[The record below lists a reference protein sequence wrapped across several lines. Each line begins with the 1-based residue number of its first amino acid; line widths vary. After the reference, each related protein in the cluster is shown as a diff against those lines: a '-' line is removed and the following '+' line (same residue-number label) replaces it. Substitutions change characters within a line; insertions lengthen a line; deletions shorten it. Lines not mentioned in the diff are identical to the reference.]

1 MSRVGKKP
9 ILIPDGV
16 KAEIKQGELFVE
28 GGKGNL
34 SYRFHPC
41 LKVEI
46 KEKEIIVTCQSESNF
61 DRSLHGSTRSI
72 MDNMIKGI
80 TQGFSKELEIIGV
93 GLRAQL
99 QNNILIL
106 RLGFSHTIDF
116 PVPAGISIEVPKPN
130 QIKVSGIDKYKV
142 GEAAAKIRSFYPPEP
157 YKGKG
162 IRYNNEY
169 VRRKAGKTV
178 A

>member
-16 KAEIKQGELFVE
+16 KAEIKQGELFIE
-28 GGKGNL
+28 GQKGNL
-34 SYRFHPC
+34 SHRFHPC
-41 LKVEI
+41 LKIEI

-72 MDNMIKGI
+72 IDNMVKGT
-80 TQGFSKELEIIGV
+80 TQGFSKDLEIIGV

-106 RLGFSHTIDF
+106 RLGFSHTIDL
-116 PVPAGISIEVPKPN
+116 PVPAGISIELPKPT

-142 GEAAAKIRSFYPPEP
+142 GEVAAKIRSFYPPEP

-162 IRYNNEY
+162 IRYSDEY
-169 VRRKAGKTV
+169 VRRKVGKTV